1 MIYNHWSYSNSCKT
15 ATQGFFK
22 EVIYAG
28 CLLSSKAKSSIQRPF
43 ISKTALSNEWMNEW
57 MNDLFNVEACGKCLH
72 NLPSQRLML
81 KTLDKLK
88 NTKQDKMWIMHIQV
102 LRKT

>member
-1 MIYNHWSYSNSCKT
+1 MLDFCHDLNHWSYSNSCKT

-57 MNDLFNVEACGKCLH
+57 MNDLFDVEDMWEVFAQSSEPEAHVK
-72 NLPSQRLML
+72 NPS
-81 KTLDKLK
+81 T
-88 NTKQDKMWIMHIQV
+88 N
-102 LRKT
+102 

>member
-1 MIYNHWSYSNSCKT
+1 MIYNNWSYSNSCKT

-57 MNDLFNVEACGKCLH
+57 MIY
-72 NLPSQRLML
+72 LMS
-81 KTLDKLK
+81 KHVGSVCT
-88 NTKQDKMWIMHIQV
+88 IF
-102 LRKT
+102 RARGSC